1 MNVRVRFAPSP
12 TGKLHVGNIYVAL
25 HNWLF
30 ARRQGGQFLLRLDD
44 TDRERSTAEFAQGI
58 EEDLA
63 WLGLGHD
70 LFARQSER
78 LAHYDEAAQRLKAAG
93 RLYPCYETAEELA
106 LKRKVQL
113 SLGKPPVYDRAALKL
128 GEADRQRLEAEGKTP
143 HWRFKLD
150 ARNVAW
156 NDLVRGAQHI
166 DESSQSDPVLIREDG
181 SYLYTLPSV
190 VDDVDLGISHVI
202 RGNDHVT
209 NTATQIQIYE
219 ALGAQAPV
227 FAHLPLLVDAKGEG
241 LSKRLGSLSIAELR
255 AQGLEPMALNAYL
268 ARIGSGDAIQPVRN
282 LDELI
287 QAHDLAKFGKSSPRF
302 DPDELRHVNA
312 RLLHLLPFAEAKAH
326 LKALGLDSVDAALWE
341 VARANVERI
350 DEIGEWQAIC
360 QGAIAPSIADVDFAA
375 GAADLLPPEPWDDAA
390 WKNWTEAVKTATGR
404 KGKDLFMPLR
414 LALTGREHGPEMK
427 LLLPLIGR
435 DKARRRLRGETA

>member
-44 TDRERSTAEFAQGI
+44 TDRERSTLEFAQGI
-58 EEDLA
+58 QTDLA
-63 WLGLGHD
+63 WLGLTHD
-70 LFARQSER
+70 LLARQSER
-78 LAHYDEAAQRLKAAG
+78 LALYDSAAARLKAAG

-113 SLGKPPVYDRAALKL
+113 SQGKPPVYDRAALRL
-128 GEADRQRLEAEGKTP
+128 ADSDRQRLEAAGHYP
-143 HWRFKLD
+143 HWRFRLD
-150 ARNVAW
+150 AHRVEW

-166 DESSQSDPVLIREDG
+166 DESSQSDPVLIRADG
-181 SYLYTLPSV
+181 TYLYTLPSV
-190 VDDVDLGISHVI
+190 VDDVDLAITHVI

-219 ALGAQAPV
+219 ALGAQAPI

-255 AQGLEPMALNAYL
+255 YQGLEPMALNAYL
-268 ARIGSGDAIQPVRN
+268 ASIGTGDAIQPVRH
-282 LDELI
+282 LDELVRE
-287 QAHDLAKFGKSSPRF
+287 HDLTKFGKSSPRF

-326 LKALGLDSVDAALWE
+326 LKSLGFDSVDAALWD
-341 VARANVERI
+341 VARANVEKI
-350 DEIGEWQAIC
+350 DEIGEWLRIC
-360 QGAIAPSIADVDFAA
+360 QGSISPSIGEKDFAA
-375 GAADLLPPEPWDDAA
+375 GAADLLPPEPWDEGA
-390 WKNWTEAVKTATGR
+390 WKAWTDAVKQATGR

-414 LALTGREHGPEMK
+414 MALTGREHGPEMK